1 MQSSVP
7 TALCDINCGRGARV
21 DEHSTFM
28 EDGGGNRT
36 EDSPACDQGKERSL
50 LSDWI
55 LRLARHA
62 RASIVYATLDD
73 GTGPASHLGY
83 MR

>member
-1 MQSSVP
+1 M
-7 TALCDINCGRGARV
+7 

-62 RASIVYATLDD
+62 RASIVYAALDD
-73 GTGPASHLGY
+73 GTGPARCLDY